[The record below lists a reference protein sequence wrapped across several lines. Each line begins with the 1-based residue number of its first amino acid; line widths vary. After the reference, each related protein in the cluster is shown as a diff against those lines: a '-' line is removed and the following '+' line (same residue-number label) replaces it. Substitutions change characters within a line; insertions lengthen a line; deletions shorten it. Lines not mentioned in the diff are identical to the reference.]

1 MVWVVWVVWLCSKRS
16 PDELEKKQDLRVK
29 SGWAHGTGFAGDR
42 CGRLP
47 SRAHPV
53 ASRWLAVF

>member
-1 MVWVVWVVWLCSKRS
+1 MVWLVWLCSKRS

-29 SGWAHGTGFAGDR
+29 SGWAHGTGLAGDR

>member
-1 MVWVVWVVWLCSKRS
+1 MLCSKRS
-16 PDELEKKQDLRVK
+16 PDELEKKQDLK
-29 SGWAHGTGFAGDR
+29 SKIWLGPWDKGFAGDR